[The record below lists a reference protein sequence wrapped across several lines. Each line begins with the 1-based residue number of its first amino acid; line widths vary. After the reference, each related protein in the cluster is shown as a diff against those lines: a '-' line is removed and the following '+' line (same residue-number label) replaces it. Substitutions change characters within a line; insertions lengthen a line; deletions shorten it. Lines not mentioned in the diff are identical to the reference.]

1 MESNDN
7 VPGGEAGFNTD
18 SGDHAGVDPVER
30 ADTDVAIVGMAGRF
44 PGARDVE
51 AFWERVS
58 RGDDCLADI
67 DPAELI
73 ASGVPAS
80 SVRSPNFV
88 LRSGRIDGVDEF
100 DHDFFGVSRREAA
113 VMDPQHRQFI
123 QCSWEALESAGHT
136 PERFDGSIGVFGGS
150 GMNTYLLHNLLSN
163 PDLLEEMGWFL
174 LRHTGNDKDF
184 LTTTVSY
191 RLGLCGPSVNVQT
204 ACSTSL
210 VAVHLAAQSLLSF
223 ECDLALAGGVTIEFP
238 HARGYEFREGEILS
252 PTGRCRAFDASSNGT
267 VLTGG
272 VAVVAL
278 RRLSDALDD
287 GDPILAVIKGSAV
300 NNDGNRKVGYFAPSV
315 DGHADVV
322 KEALAVSGVDPRSI
336 GLLEAHGTGTAV
348 GDPIEV
354 AALTEA
360 FRSATDAVGFCRLGS
375 TKANIGHLDTAAGA
389 ASLIKV
395 VQSLRHRT
403 LPPLAN
409 HTGPNPLLDLERTP
423 FVLSGTPAPWSG
435 AGPLRAG
442 VSSLG
447 VGGTNAHV
455 IVQESPRQSPTPDAV
470 AGQVLVLS
478 GATKEAVDEAT
489 ERLATFLEREPDLNL
504 ADVAHT
510 LITGRRAFA
519 HRRVVAVSSAATAP
533 AELRS
538 ADRRR
543 RPTAQAQAERPQIAF
558 AFPGGGS
565 QYPGMGAGLDARF
578 TEFHRVCAE
587 GIEIVRR
594 LGGVDL
600 APLLSA
606 TAAGDELRRPTASLP
621 AVFITS
627 TALARQWMAWGV
639 EPDVMIGHSLGEYA
653 AAHLAG
659 VMSFEDAL
667 KLVVARSAL
676 DGTSH
681 GHRGGDARRAAAGGR
696 PAASSDSRPVARGRQ
711 HRRRVCGRRPDG
723 GDRRTRRRSPR
734 RRHRGDPNRAG
745 RGCTQLDARRRSRRV
760 RGGRAHGPTR
770 ATHAAIRLQPHG

>member
-1 MESNDN
+1 MRASIPSNAPTPMSRSSAW
-7 VPGGEAGFNTD
+7 PGGFQA
-18 SGDHAGVDPVER
+18 R
-30 ADTDVAIVGMAGRF
+30 A
-44 PGARDVE
+44 DVE

-375 TKANIGHLDTAAGA
+375 DEGEHRPPRHGSGRRQPHQGGAVAAPPHA
-389 ASLIKV
+389 AAPGQSHRPEPAARPRAHPIRPVRHPCTV
-395 VQSLRHRT
+395 VWC
-403 LPPLAN
+403 
-409 HTGPNPLLDLERTP
+409 GPAARRSELVGRGWHERARDRP
-423 FVLSGTPAPWSG
+423 GVTPA
-435 AGPLRAG
+435 
-442 VSSLG
+442 
-447 VGGTNAHV
+447 
-455 IVQESPRQSPTPDAV
+455 V
-470 AGQVLVLS
+470 A
-478 GATKEAVDEAT
+478 
-489 ERLATFLEREPDLNL
+489 
-504 ADVAHT
+504 
-510 LITGRRAFA
+510 
-519 HRRVVAVSSAATAP
+519 
-533 AELRS
+533 
-538 ADRRR
+538 
-543 RPTAQAQAERPQIAF
+543 
-558 AFPGGGS
+558 
-565 QYPGMGAGLDARF
+565 
-578 TEFHRVCAE
+578 
-587 GIEIVRR
+587 
-594 LGGVDL
+594 
-600 APLLSA
+600 
-606 TAAGDELRRPTASLP
+606 
-621 AVFITS
+621 
-627 TALARQWMAWGV
+627 
-639 EPDVMIGHSLGEYA
+639 
-653 AAHLAG
+653 
-659 VMSFEDAL
+659 
-667 KLVVARSAL
+667 
-676 DGTSH
+676 
-681 GHRGGDARRAAAGGR
+681 DARR
-696 PAASSDSRPVARGRQ
+696 
-711 HRRRVCGRRPDG
+711 GRRPGARAVRRDQG
-723 GDRRTRRRSPR
+723 GRRRGHRTARHLPR
-734 RRHRGDPNRAG
+734 A
-745 RGCTQLDARRRSRRV
+745 
-760 RGGRAHGPTR
+760 
-770 ATHAAIRLQPHG
+770 